1 MSHAPNTG
9 TNLKPMLK
17 KMLLKKTE
25 NYSLF
30 IHLPWRS
37 AKLATNRLIDQV
49 NRNQSTLICL
59 TCIFDWLILNSTD
72 LKSWADEQ
80 SKLKSKLKLRFITDL
95 LLAQSKAGEGGGV
108 GAGGQLSLHQTMLL
122 VPQVLISSLNPAPF
136 SPLPLTVFWRVGFFS
151 YLRGVGIIGANNWMQ
166 IISKLI
172 PCQKLCTNFLPI
184 LLVVFHLVFI
194 IIFLNWSW
202 SCVETNGSTFRPP
215 FNQSFHFASFKVL
228 FHGLCKSSK
237 QLTKWASLIQRLST
251 AVDHQ
256 KMATCQQIAN
266 ANQNP

>member
-1 MSHAPNTG
+1 MTFCQIG
-9 TNLKPMLK
+9 
-17 KMLLKKTE
+17 
-25 NYSLF
+25 
-30 IHLPWRS
+30 
-37 AKLATNRLIDQV
+37 
-49 NRNQSTLICL
+49 NQSINRSSESEPVDIDLL
-59 TCIFDWLILNSTD
+59 ESVTCIFDWLIINSTD
-72 LKSWADEQ
+72 FESWADEQ

-184 LLVVFHLVFI
+184 LLVVFHLFFI
-194 IIFLNWSW
+194 
-202 SCVETNGSTFRPP
+202 
-215 FNQSFHFASFKVL
+215 L
-228 FHGLCKSSK
+228 FFFWTG
-237 QLTKWASLIQRLST
+237 RG
-251 AVDHQ
+251 VV
-256 KMATCQQIAN
+256 
-266 ANQNP
+266 

>member
-1 MSHAPNTG
+1 MTFCQIG
-9 TNLKPMLK
+9 
-17 KMLLKKTE
+17 
-25 NYSLF
+25 
-30 IHLPWRS
+30 
-37 AKLATNRLIDQV
+37 
-49 NRNQSTLICL
+49 NQSINRSSESEPVDIDLL
-59 TCIFDWLILNSTD
+59 ESVTCIFDWLIINSTD
-72 LKSWADEQ
+72 FESWADEQ

-184 LLVVFHLVFI
+184 LLVVFHFVFI
-194 IIFLNWSW
+194 IFFFELVVELCRDKRLNFQTSIQPIFPFCFIQSSLSWPMQIVQATDEMSFVNPTLINGGWS
-202 SCVETNGSTFRPP
+202 SENGNVSTN
-215 FNQSFHFASFKVL
+215 
-228 FHGLCKSSK
+228 CKCK
-237 QLTKWASLIQRLST
+237 PKP
-251 AVDHQ
+251 VNVMQ
-256 KMATCQQIAN
+256 KKK
-266 ANQNP
+266 